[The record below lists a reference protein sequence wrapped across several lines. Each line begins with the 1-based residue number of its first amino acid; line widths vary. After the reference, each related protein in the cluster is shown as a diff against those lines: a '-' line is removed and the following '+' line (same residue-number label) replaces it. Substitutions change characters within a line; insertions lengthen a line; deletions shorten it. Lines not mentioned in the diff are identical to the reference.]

1 MAETRARA
9 PSFSAGG
16 RLNLALLVAAVPFSV
31 YGLKGQPLGLRL
43 ASPGWGSRNANIS
56 HVNLGYV
63 SGHRLR
69 PQKVVDITQ
78 GSERPMDELRTIE
91 GLLHNYGPEEQRKMY
106 SYRGDFHRDWN
117 TERLSRSPHQ
127 QASIE
132 VNGQAV
138 EVDLVSWEE
147 PQRVALARLTLG
159 EGHLQAA
166 SLNLSHEQL
175 LDTLGTLVILQEDG
189 DTLAQHQQ
197 DYDEARREMLEH
209 HASSTSGEEEH
220 DQHH

>member
-1 MAETRARA
+1 
-9 PSFSAGG
+9 
-16 RLNLALLVAAVPFSV
+16 
-31 YGLKGQPLGLRL
+31 
-43 ASPGWGSRNANIS
+43 
-56 HVNLGYV
+56 
-63 SGHRLR
+63 
-69 PQKVVDITQ
+69 
-78 GSERPMDELRTIE
+78 
-91 GLLHNYGPEEQRKMY
+91 MY

-138 EVDLVSWEE
+138 EVELVSWEE

-159 EGHLQAA
+159 ENHLQAA
-166 SLNLSHEQL
+166 SLNLSQEQL

-197 DYDEARREMLEH
+197 DYAEAHQEMLKR
-209 HASSTSGEEEH
+209 HASSTSDEEEH